1 MFLVYVISIYFVKLL
16 DDKLALF
23 IGVLELRINAYYIL
37 FQYSNTPTLRYSKF
51 PFDWAYS
58 PIFLVFIFAF
68 KSLRLYP
75 SPGVTLILPM
85 LYVLGSVYPLMI
97 FRVLPRR

>member
-1 MFLVYVISIYFVKLL
+1 MNICFVKPL
-16 DDKLALF
+16 DNKRALF
-23 IGVLELRINAYYIL
+23 VGVLELRISACYIL
-37 FQYSNTPTLRYSKF
+37 FQYSNTPLLHCSRF
-51 PFDWAYS
+51 PVNWAYS

-75 SPGVTLILPM
+75 SP
-85 LYVLGSVYPLMI
+85 VLGSVYPLMV